1 MNDEFD
7 DQWMVDDLIIG
18 YMHISICAYMSV
30 TSVIYLFACKFNE
43 YRSSVCI
50 YLSVC
55 IRTCTINIVYVLN
68 KLLTQK
74 VCVTIYKHHAFIMQ
88 D

>member
-30 TSVIYLFACKFNE
+30 TSVIYLFA
-43 YRSSVCI
+43 YMHVCL
-50 YLSVC
+50 YMC
-55 IRTCTINIVYVLN
+55 MHAYTC
-68 KLLTQK
+68 
-74 VCVTIYKHHAFIMQ
+74 VCVS
-88 D
+88 